1 MLQQKQITVSNYMSL
16 SLSCIKNRNS
26 LEAVGII
33 QEVQDVLR
41 EVIRGFFKKYDYF
54 DDMALDIYDFP
65 LLLRDMGEDVD
76 VNVIREYIRNQ
87 QQQQQSASHSSSH
100 VPSPAEMSSIS
111 LSFEDCYY
119 SLLSSVGSNSQDIM
133 TVIRDVLDAHTPSS
147 LYSTSSPP
155 THEEQYQSLLYG
167 NDMEGYYEDESRLRF
182 IPYQESSHPQSSD
195 HSINPTAVP
204 TPQGKKITSKMGI
217 ENV

>member
-1 MLQQKQITVSNYMSL
+1 MFQQKQITVSTYMSL
-16 SLSCIKNRNS
+16 SLSYIKRRNS

-54 DDMALDIYDFP
+54 DDMAIDIYDFP

-87 QQQQQSASHSSSH
+87 QQSVSHSSSQA
-100 VPSPAEMSSIS
+100 PSPAGMSSIS

-119 SLLSSVGSNSQDIM
+119 SLLSSVGSSSQDIM
-133 TVIRDVLDAHTPSS
+133 TVIRDVLNAHTPSS
-147 LYSTSSPP
+147 LYPAYPP
-155 THEEQYQSLLYG
+155 QTHEEQYQSLLDG
-167 NDMEGYYEDESRLRF
+167 NDMEGYYEDENRLRR
-182 IPYQESSHPQSSD
+182 IPYQEYTYSESSD
-195 HSINPTAVP
+195 NSIYPTAVP
-204 TPQGKKITSKMGI
+204 TPQGKKSTAKMSI